1 MDIFD
6 FLNPLAIL
14 VIGFIL
20 TRSLTQIEDRSLAAV
35 CLYILVPALL
45 FRLGLGQ
52 KLILNKFTLILFFDI
67 FHYTILF
74 FVSYYAFNYFDVP
87 ARTKRIFLL
96 STITASIV
104 VIQKIQPLLGEP
116 VETALTVNMIL
127 FFHLSFLAL
136 LGIFLG
142 AGNERS
148 SENVPQIFKTP
159 LFYLMVLGLV
169 LASVKI
175 AVPQAVSYEI
185 MSFIDTFNKFAL
197 PLALIIVGIM
207 IGKYV
212 LFLQIQEYAVLFL
225 PLIICCF
232 LRLVFSPLL
241 AMFITKLMGF
251 SEVDLQRSLIIT
263 SGTPTGELAAVIV
276 SVYGRSNEKRFVI
289 LCVIFT
295 LLLSFFTLPT
305 LCSIVNWL
313 YPIVGK

>member
-20 TRSLTQIEDRSLAAV
+20 TRSLTQIEDRSIAAV
-35 CLYILVPALL
+35 CLFVLVPALL

-52 KLILNKFTLILFFDI
+52 KIIVNKFTIILFFDI
-67 FHYTILF
+67 FHYAVLF
-74 FVSYYAFNYFDVP
+74 FISYYAFNYFDVP

-96 STITASIV
+96 STLTASV
-104 VIQKIQPLLGEP
+104 VAIQKIVPLLGEP
-116 VETALTVNMIL
+116 AETAQTINTIL
-127 FFHLSFLAL
+127 FFHLSFLGL

-159 LFYLMVLGLV
+159 LFYLMILGLI
-169 LASVKI
+169 LTSVKFS
-175 AVPQAVSYEI
+175 VPQAVSFEI

-197 PLALIIVGIM
+197 PLALLIVGIM

-212 LFLQIQEYAVLFL
+212 IFLQIQEYAVLFL

-232 LRLVFSPLL
+232 LRLVVSPLL
-241 AMFITKLMGF
+241 AMLITKMMGF
-251 SEVDLQRSLIIT
+251 DEVDLQRSLIIT

-276 SVYGRSNEKRFVI
+276 SFYGRSNEKRFVV

-295 LLLSFFTLPT
+295 VLLSFFTLPT
-305 LCSIVNWL
+305 ICSIADRW
-313 YPIVGK
+313 YPIAGK